1 MEPISAPPP
10 GVVNEM
16 YFAGIF
22 SDPVLH
28 FHHSHALPKQFFM
41 QEAVMEDAFHQIT
54 AQGPR

>member
-1 MEPISAPPP
+1 
-10 GVVNEM
+10 M

-41 QEAVMEDAFHQIT
+41 LEAVIEDAFHKTSFEQAESGSIFFRLT
-54 AQGPR
+54 HPPG